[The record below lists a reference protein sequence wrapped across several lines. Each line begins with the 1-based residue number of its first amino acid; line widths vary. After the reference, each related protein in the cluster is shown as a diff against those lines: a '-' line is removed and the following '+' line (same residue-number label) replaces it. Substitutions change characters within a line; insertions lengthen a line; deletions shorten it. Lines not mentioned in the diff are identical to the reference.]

1 MQVLTGSLNT
11 IFVKVADEVES
22 KNSEGN
28 LARFEHPLIQVASMF
43 LGELCCMLAYFI
55 YKAIKK
61 EETQEAGEGFI
72 KFQNP
77 KHGYLFIIPACCD
90 CCATGMMY
98 FGLLWVSASLFQI
111 LRGSLIIF
119 TGLLTV
125 LWLRK
130 KLEWFRWVGMF
141 VILGGLIITG
151 VGETYAPKRC
161 YVVNLTNTSDGLAKM
176 DTPVPN
182 MDTLVA
188 KMDTQVAILHTQVAN
203 LDTQLANMDKN
214 SRGASNDTRVLP
226 KYSYVTS
233 DKECAQS
240 GSESH
245 LLIGILLIVAGQ
257 VVMAF
262 QGVYEEKILVK
273 YDVNPL
279 LAVGWEG
286 LFGLTILTITL
297 CAMIPYKVVVYGVR
311 VGDFHEAVIQLGND
325 ATLLVCF
332 IGTIISIG
340 FFNFAGM
347 LVTKKMNA
355 TTRTVLDSVRTVV
368 VWVSFLSL
376 PFGWELFTTKSLLIK
391 VLGFV
396 TVVSGVFLYNNILF
410 VPMAKRLLKKENE

>member
-1 MQVLTGSLNT
+1 MSSGIFFVGLAAMQVLTGSLNT

-61 EETQEAGEGFI
+61 EEKVDEASEGFI

-77 KHGYLFIIPACCD
+77 RHGYLFIIPACCD

-98 FGLLWVSASLFQI
+98 FGLLWVSASMFQI

-125 LWLRK
+125 IWLRK
-130 KLEWFRWVGMF
+130 KLEWYRWLGMF

-161 YVVNLTNTSDGLAKM
+161 YL
-176 DTPVPN
+176 
-182 MDTLVA
+182 
-188 KMDTQVAILHTQVAN
+188 AN
-203 LDTQLANMDKN
+203 LDNTTATTNAMANLDIA
-214 SRGASNDTRVLP
+214 GDTRLLP

-233 DKECAQS
+233 DEECAQES
-240 GSESH
+240 SESH
-245 LLIGILLIVAGQ
+245 LLVGILLIVAGQ

-262 QGVYEEKILVK
+262 QGVYEEKILVQ

-286 LFGLTILTITL
+286 LFGLTILSITL
-297 CAMIPYKVVVYGVR
+297 ASMIPYKVFVYGVR

-325 ATLLVCF
+325 ATLLICF

-368 VWVSFLSL
+368 VWVFFLIL

-410 VPMAKRLLKKENE
+410 VPMAKRFLKSDKK